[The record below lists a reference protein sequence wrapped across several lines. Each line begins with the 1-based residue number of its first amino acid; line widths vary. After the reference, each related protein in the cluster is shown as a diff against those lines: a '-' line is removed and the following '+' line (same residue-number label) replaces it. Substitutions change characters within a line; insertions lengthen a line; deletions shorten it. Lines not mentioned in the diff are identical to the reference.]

1 MSVEASA
8 NPYFPVG
15 LDGYDG
21 RKGLDRCYLVGGGV
35 DCDYV
40 DLLKDLMNV
49 DRFIG

>member
-21 RKGLDRCYLVGGGV
+21 WNGLNCCYLVGGGV

-40 DLLKDLMNV
+40 DLLKNLVNV
-49 DRFIG
+49 D